1 MDNIKISVTMS
12 EVKISKE
19 NLIKNYNEADKAT
32 KKMLEAIFGK
42 DMFKPVNIM
51 ERVKSYEDAC
61 EVLGE
66 HPWLNEIGLHIN
78 NERCELSYIECPKH
92 VIAMLKLET
101 IIRALNEG
109 WVPPQDCETEVWYP
123 WHFLYTQKE
132 LDEMSKDEKRERCM
146 LNITGKYHGTS
157 AGFGFAGSADAPSGA
172 GAYFGSRLC
181 LKTRDLAVYC
191 GKQFID
197 LWAEFR
203 LI

>member
-1 MDNIKISVTMS
+1 MS

-19 NLIKNYNEADKAT
+19 NLLNTYNEADKAT

-42 DMFKPVNIM
+42 EMFQPKNIM

-66 HPWLNEIGLHIN
+66 IPWLNGGKLVIESEDFYGAT
-78 NERCELSYIECPKH
+78 ELPKH

-109 WVPPQDCETEVWYP
+109 WVPPQDCESEVWYP

-132 LDEMSKDEKRERCM
+132 LDDMSKAEKHERCV
-146 LNITGKYHGTS
+146 LDIKGKFHGTS
-157 AGFGFAGSADAPSGA
+157 AGFVSAYSDPAPSSA
-172 GAYFGSRLC
+172 RANFGSRLC
-181 LKTRDLAVYC
+181 LKTRKLATYC

>member
-1 MDNIKISVTMS
+1 MNIKISVTMS

-19 NLIKNYNEADKAT
+19 NLIKSYNEADKAT
-32 KKMLEAIFGK
+32 KKTLEAIFGQ
-42 DMFKPVNIM
+42 DMFRPKNIM

-61 EVLGE
+61 EVLGID
-66 HPWLNEIGLHIN
+66 PYLNCEGLHISDQY
-78 NERCELSYIECPKH
+78 CEMHSILLPKH

-132 LDEMSKDEKRERCM
+132 LDDMSKAEKQERCM
-146 LNITGKYHGTS
+146 LDIKGKYHGTS
-157 AGFGFAGSADAPSGA
+157 AGFGSARSHYAPSYTYA
-172 GAYFGSRLC
+172 HFGSRLC

>member
-19 NLIKNYNEADKAT
+19 NLIKNYNEADKET

-66 HPWLNEIGLHIN
+66 LPWLNAGKTVIKAEDLHGAI
-78 NERCELSYIECPKH
+78 ELPKH

-157 AGFGFAGSADAPSGA
+157 AGFASAYSNDAPSNTNA
-172 GAYFGSRLC
+172 HIGSRLC

>member
-1 MDNIKISVTMS
+1 MNIKISVTMS

-19 NLIKNYNEADKAT
+19 NLIKSYNEADKAT
-32 KKMLEAIFGK
+32 KKTLEAIFGQ
-42 DMFKPVNIM
+42 DMFRPKNIM

-61 EVLGE
+61 KVLGID
-66 HPWLNEIGLHIN
+66 PYLNCEGLHISD
-78 NERCELSYIECPKH
+78 RYCEMHSTLLPKH

-123 WHFLYTQKE
+123 WHFIYTQKE
-132 LDEMSKDEKRERCM
+132 LDDMSKADKHKRCM
-146 LNITGKYHGTS
+146 LDIKGKYHGTS
-157 AGFGFAGSADAPSGA
+157 AGFGYARSSYATSAANA
-172 GAYFGSRLC
+172 NFCSRLC

-191 GKQFID
+191 CKQFID